1 MKNSNYRI
9 ILSLLTVACSIAST
23 NIHQSIAQAA
33 STTATSTSANR
44 VILLAVAIT
53 ILETNAG
60 HIFRNAAGHLTTDTP
75 ANRKTLVDVASD
87 SKNYL
92 GKDKYGNDWYGKTR
106 ADNTQVWV
114 RVRNSQVTN
123 GGVNATPGTYDA
135 QLGILKPGD

>member
-1 MKNSNYRI
+1 MKNSNCRI
-9 ILSLLTVACSIAST
+9 ILSLLAIAYSMASS
-23 NIHQSIAQAA
+23 NIHQPTAHAA
-33 STTATSTSANR
+33 SNAAASAPSNR

-53 ILETNAG
+53 LLETNAG
-60 HIFRNAAGHLTTDTP
+60 HIFRNALGHLTTDTP
-75 ANRKTLVDVASD
+75 ANRKILIDVASD
-87 SKNYL
+87 PKNYL

-106 ADNTQVWV
+106 ADNIQVWV